1 MEDRV
6 TYSEVRACFLALY
19 YNYCRVK
26 LRHNSLWI
34 EGESEAGYAY
44 AELEGSFDKP
54 VEILMLEV
62 VALVLRGGRS
72 SERVHDYHRA
82 VIEEILRDNDLLG
95 ILEGLPQE
103 EAMEFSSDLRLL
115 GMI

>member
-26 LRHNSLWI
+26 LRHNSSWV

-62 VALVLRGGRS
+62 VALVLRGRS

-82 VIEEILRDNDLLG
+82 VIEEVLRDNDLPS

-103 EAMEFSSDLRLL
+103 EAVEFSSDLRLL
-115 GMI
+115 GVI